1 MMNRIERGKMDFLQG
16 NIACAEGALAAG
28 CSFYAGYPITPASEI
43 MEHMSKRV
51 LQEGGTFI
59 QTEDEIAA
67 IAAVIGASWGGAKAM
82 TATSGPGISLML
94 ENIGLAVA
102 TETPCVIVNVQRGGP
117 STGSPSL
124 HSQGDVLQVKFGSHG
139 DYPIIAIAPSSP
151 QEMFDH
157 TVWAFNKAEK
167 YRTPVFVLSDR
178 LVSHMTEQVYIPFSK
193 DLAIE
198 NRKILDS
205 FQGKK
210 QKVFLS
216 KETVAPMPIFGKGL
230 KANVTGS
237 THLEDGFRDVS
248 SPAVMD
254 DEIKTLN
261 QKIKNSMEDI
271 VLVNEEYMEDAEVAF
286 ISYGSAYR
294 AVLEGIARGRKENL
308 KVGSF
313 RTVTLWPFPENA
325 IQNLARRVRK
335 IIVCENNMGQMYPFV
350 KAAAAMAAD
359 VEFLAPDIL
368 GTLIKPDR
376 ILQKIKEVLGPNE

>member
-1 MMNRIERGKMDFLQG
+1 MMNKIERGKMDFLQG

-51 LQEGGTFI
+51 LQEGGAFI

-124 HSQGDVLQVKFGSHG
+124 HYQGDVLQVKFGSHG

-157 TVWAFNKAEK
+157 TVWAFNTAEK

-254 DEIKTLN
+254 DEIKTLD

-286 ISYGSAYR
+286 VSYGSTYR

-308 KVGSF
+308 KAGSF